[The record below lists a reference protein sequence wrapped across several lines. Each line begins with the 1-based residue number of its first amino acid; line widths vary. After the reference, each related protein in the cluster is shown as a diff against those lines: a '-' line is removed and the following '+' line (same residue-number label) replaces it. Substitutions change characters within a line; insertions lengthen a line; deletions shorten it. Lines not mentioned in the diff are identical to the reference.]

1 MNAHSS
7 PSSLSPVLLIL
18 KGASDEELNSPTAKK
33 VVAVANKTNL
43 SIVCETIST
52 DDDDGHEELKKLS
65 HLTKSLVL
73 LVYFNSTNTI
83 DEVNDDNSNNDDDEQ
98 PICITTSRA
107 MLRMIATINDDTS
120 ITARHS
126 SNKNDQLY
134 LLGKS
139 VVEDAIIDGWLS
151 FIWISIELPLQALLS
166 SSSSS
171 SSSKR
176 TSSTVIEK
184 QEIENKLEFALKTI
198 ERHLLKNNNTKSHN
212 NDHENDLYMVGIDGY
227 TLADYSLAISLYY
240 MVSND
245 IAISSIMTSEKNPRL
260 YLWYQTI
267 RPTIIDYI

>member
-52 DDDDGHEELKKLS
+52 DDDDDSHEELKKLS

-73 LVYFNSTNTI
+73 LVYFNITNTI

-171 SSSKR
+171 SSKR

-198 ERHLLKNNNTKSHN
+198 ERHLLKKNNTKSHN

-240 MVSND
+240 MVTND

-267 RPTIIDYI
+267 RPTIIDYT

>member
-52 DDDDGHEELKKLS
+52 DDDDSHEELKKLS
-65 HLTKSLVL
+65 NLTKSLVL
-73 LVYFNSTNTI
+73 LVYFNITNTI

-171 SSSKR
+171 SSKR

-184 QEIENKLEFALKTI
+184 QEIENKLEFSLKTI

-240 MVSND
+240 MVTNN

>member
-1 MNAHSS
+1 M
-7 PSSLSPVLLIL
+7 LLIL
-18 KGASDEELNSPTAKK
+18 KSTSDEELISPIAKK
-33 VVAVANKTNL
+33 VIAIANKTNI
-43 SIVCETIST
+43 SIFCETVCT
-52 DDDDGHEELKKLS
+52 DDDDEEEFKKLS

-73 LVYFNSTNTI
+73 LVYLNSYNTNTTGESN
-83 DEVNDDNSNNDDDEQ
+83 DENNNIDDDEQ

-126 SNKNDQLY
+126 SSSNNNRLY

-139 VVEDAIIDGWLS
+139 IVEDAIIDGWLS

-171 SSSKR
+171 SSSSKS

-184 QEIENKLEFALKTI
+184 QDIEKKLEFALKTI
-198 ERHLLKNNNTKSHN
+198 ERHLLKNNSNKSHSN
-212 NDHENDLYMVGIDGY
+212 NHENDLYMVGIEGY

-240 MVSND
+240 MVTNN
-245 IAISSIMTSEKNPRL
+245 IAISSIMTSGENPQL
-260 YLWYQTI
+260 CLWYQTI
-267 RPTIIDYI
+267 RPAIIDYI